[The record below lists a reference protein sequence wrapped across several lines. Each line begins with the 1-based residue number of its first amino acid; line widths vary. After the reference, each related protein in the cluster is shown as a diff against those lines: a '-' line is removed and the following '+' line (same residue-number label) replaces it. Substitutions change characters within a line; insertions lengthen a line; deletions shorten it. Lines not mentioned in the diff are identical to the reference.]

1 MPDPYPAVELRLAQ
15 AITTRCLGH
24 WWTAA
29 LRFVTGI
36 GHRQTDEIV
45 EAREYRWSSAGW
57 ATGPIIGVKISPISG
72 AGPRVVPAFEK
83 SARQPTLQAW
93 RLAPRGAFRGRSPRF
108 PVCASEPPKGNATAA
123 HARRKSAGSTPACLS
138 IARSVPSGMSPGW
151 FGTVVYRSVRG
162 LNQISWLPAA
172 WRSNSKPHTLS
183 FRTISRYR
191 NPASRPIHAATTM
204 V

>member
-93 RLAPRGAFRGRSPRF
+93 RLAPRVAGPWGSVAPPTGVRS
-108 PVCASEPPKGNATAA
+108 
-123 HARRKSAGSTPACLS
+123 SAKRCLS
-138 IARSVPSGMSPGW
+138 GRCACPQSG
-151 FGTVVYRSVRG
+151 
-162 LNQISWLPAA
+162 
-172 WRSNSKPHTLS
+172 
-183 FRTISRYR
+183 
-191 NPASRPIHAATTM
+191 
-204 V
+204 